1 MNRID
6 SEFITHL
13 YKILPVAL
21 SLLGATSS
29 FLFYLFGSKL
39 LVQLKMSYILARYYG
54 QYFSLKHS
62 ACRDSKKNNI
72 PWYTYPAI
80 EYIDNLS
87 LKNLKIFE
95 YGCGFSSNYFLKKG
109 CSVYSVE
116 DSPLWFKRFN

>member
-1 MNRID
+1 M
-6 SEFITHL
+6 
-13 YKILPVAL
+13 
-21 SLLGATSS
+21 
-29 FLFYLFGSKL
+29 FLQIVKKL
-39 LVQLKMSYILARYYG
+39 LKFIFPRSILVPLKMSYILARYYG

-72 PWYTYPAI
+72 PWYTHPAI